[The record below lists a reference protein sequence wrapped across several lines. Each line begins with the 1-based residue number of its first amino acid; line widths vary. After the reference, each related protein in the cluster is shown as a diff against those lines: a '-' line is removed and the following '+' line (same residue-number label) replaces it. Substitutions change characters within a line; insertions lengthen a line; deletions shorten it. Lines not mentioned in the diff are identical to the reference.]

1 MNIDHYEIINKDQC
15 LNASYYV
22 TATDKIFNGCPLW
35 PGKIAKIVIACDTI
49 EQAERVEDGLKY
61 KRGNRGYFSY
71 VKIIRTLPAYA
82 NRKYAVKVMHYNQAT
97 AFH

>member
-1 MNIDHYEIINKDQC
+1 MNIDHYEIINKDRC
-15 LNASYYV
+15 IGASYYV
-22 TATDKIFNGCPLW
+22 TATDKLFTDCPLW

-71 VKIIRTLPAYA
+71 VKIIRTLPVYA